1 MEVLILLAV
10 LFGALALIIPL
21 IERSKLRISHQDAAK
36 WAKWIWPLM
45 GILLIAQLL
54 RLLFSWP
61 LMVCKEP

>member
-54 RLLFSWP
+54 LLLFS
-61 LMVCKEP
+61 

>member
-21 IERSKLRISHQDAAK
+21 IERSKMRISNEDAAK

-45 GILLIAQLL
+45 GILLIALLL
-54 RLLFSWP
+54 RLLFS
-61 LMVCKEP
+61 

>member
-21 IERSKLRISHQDAAK
+21 IERSKMRISREDAAK

-54 RLLFSWP
+54 RLLFS
-61 LMVCKEP
+61 

>member
-21 IERSKLRISHQDAAK
+21 IERSKMRISNEDAAK

-45 GILLIAQLL
+45 GILLIVQLL
-54 RLLFSWP
+54 RMLFS
-61 LMVCKEP
+61 

>member
-10 LFGALALIIPL
+10 LFGALALIVPL
-21 IERSKLRISHQDAAK
+21 IERSKMRISNKDAAK

-54 RLLFSWP
+54 RLLFS
-61 LMVCKEP
+61 

>member
-21 IERSKLRISHQDAAK
+21 IERSKMRISNEDAAK
-36 WAKWIWPLM
+36 CAKWIWPLM

-54 RLLFSWP
+54 RLLFS
-61 LMVCKEP
+61 

>member
-10 LFGALALIIPL
+10 LFGGLALIVPL
-21 IERSKLRISHQDAAK
+21 IERSKMRISNEDAAK

-54 RLLFSWP
+54 RLMFS
-61 LMVCKEP
+61 

>member
-10 LFGALALIIPL
+10 LFGALALIVPV
-21 IERSKLRISHQDAAK
+21 IERSKMRISNEDAAK

-54 RLLFSWP
+54 RLLFS
-61 LMVCKEP
+61 

>member
-10 LFGALALIIPL
+10 LFGALALIVPL
-21 IERSKLRISHQDAAK
+21 IERSKMRIRNEDAAK

-54 RLLFSWP
+54 RLLFS
-61 LMVCKEP
+61 

>member
-1 MEVLILLAV
+1 MEGLILLAV

-21 IERSKLRISHQDAAK
+21 IERSKMRISNEDAAK

-54 RLLFSWP
+54 RLLFS
-61 LMVCKEP
+61 

>member
-1 MEVLILLAV
+1 MEVLILLGV

-21 IERSKLRISHQDAAK
+21 IERSKMRISNEDAAK

-54 RLLFSWP
+54 RLLFS
-61 LMVCKEP
+61 

>member
-21 IERSKLRISHQDAAK
+21 IERSKMRISNEDASK

-54 RLLFSWP
+54 RLMFS
-61 LMVCKEP
+61 

>member
-54 RLLFSWP
+54 RLLFS
-61 LMVCKEP
+61 

>member
-10 LFGALALIIPL
+10 LFGALALIIP
-21 IERSKLRISHQDAAK
+21 IERSKMRISNEDAAK

-54 RLLFSWP
+54 RLMFS
-61 LMVCKEP
+61 